1 MPVSIEKYCMT
12 ILGFRRLFLNKFRLR
27 VLRGS
32 SLEGVSNKGPT
43 MSLLKDQ
50 AQGLVLS
57 RSLVLLLN
65 ETLGTTWP
73 IDT

>member
-1 MPVSIEKYCMT
+1 MPVSIEKYCMA
-12 ILGFRRLFLNKFRLR
+12 ILGFRRLFLR

-32 SLEGVSNKGPT
+32 SLEGASNKGPT
-43 MSLLKDQ
+43 MSLLKGQ

-65 ETLGTTWP
+65 ETLDTTWP